1 MDSRKKKKMKNMV
14 LQAAKI
20 GLGSSVAI
28 YVASLLNLQFQA
40 SAGTIAL
47 LTLMT
52 TKWETLKLSAYRLI
66 TFFMSVLL
74 AWLIFTNIE
83 SSWISYGLYIF
94 IIIIMSE
101 SMGMRATISVNSVI
115 GAHFMQT
122 NDFSVSFIGNELML
136 VVIGIVIAILVNLFH
151 LYRSN
156 RMELVR
162 CMRYTEDKLQMILH
176 EMANYLHKEKM
187 SGTVSVWDE
196 IDALEHKLQEFI
208 GEAYEYQDNTF
219 QSHPQYYIDYFEMRH
234 QQLGILYSLHH
245 EMKRIRMVPD
255 QANIVADYMTYLAD
269 YIIEVNAPDAQLEEL
284 QKRLDGFRV
293 QPLPV
298 TREEFESRAILYH
311 ILMDVE
317 DFILFKKRFVD
328 ELDEHQLRRYLKQDK
343 LVTVQSHHSYEQ
355 KSIKNRF

>member
-1 MDSRKKKKMKNMV
+1 MDSRKIKKIRNMA

-20 GLGSSVAI
+20 GVGSSVAI

-66 TFFMSVLL
+66 TFVMSTLL
-74 AWLIFTNIE
+74 AWLIFTNIA
-83 SSWISYGLYIF
+83 SSWVSYGLFILLL
-94 IIIIMSE
+94 IIISE
-101 SMGMRATISVNSVI
+101 SAGMRATISVNSVI

-122 NDFSVSFIGNELML
+122 NDFSWEFIWNELML

-151 LYRSN
+151 LYERN
-156 RMELVR
+156 RNELVR
-162 CMRYTEDKLQMILH
+162 CMRYTEEKLQMILR
-176 EMANYLHKEKM
+176 EMASYLHKEKKT
-187 SGTVSVWDE
+187 GTISVWDE
-196 IDALEHKLQEFI
+196 IKALEHKLLEFI
-208 GEAYEYQDNTF
+208 GEAYEYQENTF

-234 QQLGILYSLHH
+234 QQLGLLHSLHH

-255 QANIVADYMTYLAD
+255 QANIIADYMTYLAD
-269 YIIEVNAPDAQLEEL
+269 FVIEVNAPDPQLEEL
-284 QKRLDGFRV
+284 QKILDGFRV

-298 TREEFESRAILYH
+298 TRDEFESRAILYH
-311 ILMDVE
+311 ILMDME

-328 ELDEHQLRRYLKQDK
+328 ELDEHQLRRYWNQDK
-343 LVTVQSHHSYEQ
+343 LYQVKKL
-355 KSIKNRF
+355 KS

>member
-1 MDSRKKKKMKNMV
+1 MDGRKKKKIRNMI

-20 GLGSSVAI
+20 GLGSSAAI

-66 TFFMSVLL
+66 TFMMSVFL
-74 AWLIFTNIE
+74 AWLIFVHIG
-83 SSWISYGLYIF
+83 SSWVAYGLYILVLIVF
-94 IIIIMSE
+94 SE

-122 NDFSVSFIGNELML
+122 HDFSPQFVVNELLL
-136 VVIGIVIAILVNLFH
+136 VIIGIVIAIIVNLFH
-151 LYRSN
+151 LYASN
-156 RMELVR
+156 RKELVR
-162 CMRYTEDKLQMILH
+162 CMRYTEEKLQVILK
-176 EMANYLHKEKM
+176 EMASYLHKEKM
-187 SGTVSVWDE
+187 SGSISVWDE

-234 QQLGILYSLHH
+234 QQLGLLHSLHH

-255 QANIVADYMTYLAD
+255 QANIIADYMMYLAD
-269 YIIEVNAPDAQLEEL
+269 FVIEVNAPDEQINELNKLLE
-284 QKRLDGFRV
+284 GFRA
-293 QPLPV
+293 QHLPV
-298 TREEFESRAILYH
+298 SREEFESRAILYH
-311 ILMDVE
+311 ILMDIE
-317 DFILFKKRFVD
+317 DFLLFKKRFVD
-328 ELDEHQLRRYLKQDK
+328 GLDEHQLRRYWKQDK
-343 LVTVQSHHSYEQ
+343 VQ
-355 KSIKNRF
+355 

>member
-1 MDSRKKKKMKNMV
+1 MDGRKIKKIRNMV

-28 YVASLLNLQFQA
+28 YIASLLNLQFQA

-52 TKWETLKLSAYRLI
+52 TKWETLKLSAYRLL
-66 TFFMSVLL
+66 TFAMSTLL

-83 SSWISYGLYIF
+83 SSWVSYGLF
-94 IIIIMSE
+94 ILLLIVISE
-101 SMGMRATISVNSVI
+101 SIGMRATISVNSVI
-115 GAHFMQT
+115 GAHFMQS
-122 NDFSVSFIGNELML
+122 NDFSLEFIGNELML
-136 VVIGIVIAILVNLFH
+136 VVIGIAIAVLVNLFH
-151 LYRSN
+151 LYESN
-156 RMELVR
+156 RNELVR
-162 CMRYTEDKLQMILH
+162 CMRYTEDKLQMILR
-176 EMANYLHKEKM
+176 EMAAYLHKEKK
-187 SGTVSVWDE
+187 SGNISVWDE

-208 GEAYEYQDNTF
+208 GEAYEYQENTF

-234 QQLGILYSLHH
+234 QQLGLLHSLHH
-245 EMKRIRMVPD
+245 EMKRIRMVPE
-255 QANIVADYMTYLAD
+255 QANIIADYMTYLAD
-269 YIIEVNAPDAQLEEL
+269 FVIEVNAPDPQLEEL
-284 QKRLDGFRV
+284 QKLLDGFRL

-328 ELDEHQLRRYLKQDK
+328 ELDEHQLRRYWKQDK
-343 LVTVQSHHSYEQ
+343 LQQV
-355 KSIKNRF
+355 KKLND